1 MDVHW
6 LSENI
11 VSYPEPLSSSV
22 ARSRARSP
30 LPDSVDVAIIGA
42 GPGGLTAAG
51 YLSRLGLRTAVFDSH
66 YVAGGCATQ
75 FARGPKSQRYH
86 FDIGLHY
93 VGDCTQ
99 DGLIPRMLAD
109 IGVNVDFLEM
119 DPDGFDTFVFP
130 DFRFRVPADLDLYRQ
145 RLVSL
150 FPSER
155 AGIDR
160 YVKFVQQVDRIG
172 RSMANRGGRLSAAV
186 ALEVLLFGRLLARY
200 QNATLGALLDTVTQ
214 NPQLRAVIAGQN
226 GDYGLPPSRVSAVL
240 HAGLAAHYFRG
251 AYYPRGG
258 GQILADSIAAAVEQR
273 GGSIHLRR
281 GISHILVENG
291 RAVGVRTEPRDG
303 ESSEI
308 RAKVV
313 LSNADLKR
321 TLLELIPPG
330 VLPTEVLHNAQKY
343 EMAAAIFLTCL
354 GVKAD
359 LRAMGM
365 QVTNYWQFDTYDM
378 ESLYREANQKT
389 SPEVGACY
397 ITSATMKDP
406 ANPHHAPEGIYNVE
420 VMTLV
425 PGNPRLWG
433 VEPGHAS
440 AWDYK
445 RDDDY
450 VSRKLAVENQMIDR
464 LDNLFP
470 GTKDHVVFRE
480 SATPVTHSRFTRAT
494 DGTGYGL
501 AAIPSQFMKNRPGYR
516 GPIQGLYFCGAS
528 TRAGHGIVGAMM
540 SGKHAAAKIA
550 ADLGIASLKSL

>member
-1 MDVHW
+1 M
-6 LSENI
+6 SF
-11 VSYPEPLSSSV
+11 PEPLSSSV
-22 ARSRARSP
+22 ARLRARAP
-30 LPDSVDVAIIGA
+30 LPDSVDVAIVGA

-51 YLSRLGLRTAVFDSH
+51 YLTQLGLRTAVFDSH

-75 FARGPKSQRYH
+75 FSRGPKNQRYH

-93 VGDCTQ
+93 VGDCTP
-99 DGLIPRMLAD
+99 DGLIPKMLAD
-109 IGVNVDFLEM
+109 IGVHVDFLEM

-130 DFRFRVPADLDLYRQ
+130 DFRFRVPANLDLYRQ
-145 RLVSL
+145 RLVDL

-155 AGIDR
+155 RGIDR
-160 YVKFVQQVDRIG
+160 YVKLVQQVDRIG
-172 RSMANRGGRLSAAV
+172 RTMANRGGKLSAVV

-200 QNATLGALLDTVTQ
+200 QNATLGAFLDTVTQ
-214 NPQLRAVIAGQN
+214 NPHLRAVIAGQN
-226 GDYGLPPSRVSAVL
+226 GDYGLPPSRVSVAL

-258 GQILADSIAAAVEQR
+258 GQVLADNIAAAVESR
-273 GGSIHLRR
+273 GGTIHLRR
-281 GISHILVENG
+281 GISQILVENG

-303 ESSEI
+303 EIAEV

-313 LSNADLKR
+313 ISNADLKR
-321 TLLELIPPG
+321 TMLELVPPA
-330 VLPTEVLHNAQKY
+330 VLPTPALEKAKQY

-354 GVKAD
+354 GIKAD
-359 LRAMGM
+359 LRALGM

-378 ESLYREANQKT
+378 ESLYRDANQKT
-389 SPEVGACY
+389 TPEVGACY

-406 ANPHHAPEGIYNVE
+406 VNPHHAPEGIYNVE

-433 VEPGHAS
+433 VEPGLADN
-440 AWDYK
+440 WGYK
-445 RDDDY
+445 RNDVY
-450 VSRKLAVENQMIDR
+450 LRRKEDVENQMIER
-464 LDNLFP
+464 LNNLFP
-470 GTKDHVVFRE
+470 GSKDHIVFRE

-501 AAIPSQFMKNRPGYR
+501 AAIPSQCMKNRPSYR
-516 GPIQGLYFCGAS
+516 SPIPGLYFCGAS

-540 SGKHAAAKIA
+540 SGKHAAAKVA
-550 ADLGIASLKSL
+550 ADLGLVFPDRR